1 MRKILLF
8 AIAGL
13 AAQLVDGA
21 LGMAFGVTATTV
33 LLITG
38 IGPAAASAAVHIA
51 EVGTAAASG
60 TAHWK
65 LGNVHWPTV
74 FALGVPGAI
83 GAFLGATVL
92 SRISTAAAEPVVTSF
107 LLLLGLW
114 LLFRSIFLS
123 SAKQASKTKEEKQ
136 RDTARRAPRTRVG
149 LGLLGITSGFL
160 DASGG
165 GGWGPMTTSTLLTVG
180 KTQPRKVIG
189 TVSASEFLVSI
200 SASVGFIF
208 GLGPQFLSLW
218 QPVAGLLVGGVIAAP
233 IAAWAVSRIN
243 PTVLGGLVG
252 LLLVLLNSSRLVTG
266 GTVSL
271 RAVEIGLAV
280 LAVIVL
286 WGVWRGKAGARA
298 KAAAE
303 DSAETATE
311 NCGATQASQADVD
324 GSAETAV
331 GQGDADPGAGRNS
344 GQRYSRVH
352 AGERR

>member
-51 EVGTAAASG
+51 EVGTTAASG

-74 FALGVPGAI
+74 LSLGVPGAI

-92 SRISTAAAEPVVTSF
+92 SKISTAAAEPVVTSF

-123 SAKQASKTKEEKQ
+123 SARQASKTKEEKQ
-136 RDTARRAPRTRVG
+136 RDTARRAPRTRIG
-149 LGLLGITSGFL
+149 LGVLGITSGFL

-165 GGWGPMTTSTLLTVG
+165 GGWGPMTTSTLLTVA

-189 TVSASEFLVSI
+189 TVSASEFLVSVAA
-200 SASVGFIF
+200 SAGFIF

-271 RAVEIGLAV
+271 RAVEIGLAI

-286 WGVWRGKAGARA
+286 WGLWRGRAGSRA
-298 KAAAE
+298 ESEPAKSERAE
-303 DSAETATE
+303 SERAESESAEPESREVAPATGY
-311 NCGATQASQADVD
+311 GAGQESVV
-324 GSAETAV
+324 AEREAV
-331 GQGDADPGAGRNS
+331 SVRAGRN
-344 GQRYSRVH
+344 R
-352 AGERR
+352 

>member
-51 EVGTAAASG
+51 EVGTTAASG

-74 FALGVPGAI
+74 LSLGVPGAI

-92 SRISTAAAEPVVTSF
+92 SKISTAAAEPVVTSF

-123 SAKQASKTKEEKQ
+123 SARQASKTKEEKQ
-136 RDTARRAPRTRVG
+136 RDTARRAPRTRIG
-149 LGLLGITSGFL
+149 LGVLGITSGFL

-165 GGWGPMTTSTLLTVG
+165 GGWGPMTTSTLLTVA

-189 TVSASEFLVSI
+189 TVSASEFLVSVAA
-200 SASVGFIF
+200 SAGFIF

-243 PTVLGGLVG
+243 PTALGGLVG

-271 RAVEIGLAV
+271 RAVEIGLAI

-286 WGVWRGKAGARA
+286 WGLWRGRAGSRA
-298 KAAAE
+298 ESEPAKSERAE
-303 DSAETATE
+303 SERAESESAELESREVAPATGY
-311 NCGATQASQADVD
+311 GAGQESVV
-324 GSAETAV
+324 AEREAV
-331 GQGDADPGAGRNS
+331 SVRAGRN
-344 GQRYSRVH
+344 R
-352 AGERR
+352 

>member
-51 EVGTAAASG
+51 EVGTTAASG

-74 FALGVPGAI
+74 LALGVPGAI

-92 SRISTAAAEPVVTSF
+92 SKISTAAAEPVVTSF

-136 RDTARRAPRTRVG
+136 RDTARRAPRTRIG
-149 LGLLGITSGFL
+149 LGVLGITSGFL

-165 GGWGPMTTSTLLTVG
+165 GGWGPMTTSTLLTVA

-189 TVSASEFLVSI
+189 TVSASEFLVSVA
-200 SASVGFIF
+200 ASVGFIF

-271 RAVEIGLAV
+271 RAVEIGLAI
-280 LAVIVL
+280 LAVIAL
-286 WGVWRGKAGARA
+286 WGLWRGRAGSRA
-298 KAAAE
+298 ESESAEPESREATPTTGDAAGQGPAAAHR
-303 DSAETATE
+303 ETV
-311 NCGATQASQADVD
+311 SVR
-324 GSAETAV
+324 
-331 GQGDADPGAGRNS
+331 AGRD
-344 GQRYSRVH
+344 R
-352 AGERR
+352 

>member
-51 EVGTAAASG
+51 EVGTTAASG

-74 FALGVPGAI
+74 LALGVPGAI

-92 SRISTAAAEPVVTSF
+92 SKISTAAAEPVVTSF

-136 RDTARRAPRTRVG
+136 RDTARRAPRTRIG
-149 LGLLGITSGFL
+149 LGVLGITSGFL

-165 GGWGPMTTSTLLTVG
+165 GGWGPMTTSTLLTVA

-189 TVSASEFLVSI
+189 TVSASEFLVSVAA
-200 SASVGFIF
+200 SAGFIF

-271 RAVEIGLAV
+271 RAVEIGLV
-280 LAVIVL
+280 FLAVIVL
-286 WGVWRGKAGARA
+286 WGLWRGRAGSRAESEPARSER
-298 KAAAE
+298 AE
-303 DSAETATE
+303 SERAESESAEPESREVAPATGD
-311 NCGATQASQADVD
+311 GA
-324 GSAETAV
+324 
-331 GQGDADPGAGRNS
+331 GQGPATADREAVSVRAGRN
-344 GQRYSRVH
+344 R
-352 AGERR
+352 

>member
-51 EVGTAAASG
+51 EVGTTAASG

-74 FALGVPGAI
+74 LSLGVPGAI

-92 SRISTAAAEPVVTSF
+92 SKISTAAAEPVVTSF

-136 RDTARRAPRTRVG
+136 RDTARRAPRTRIG
-149 LGLLGITSGFL
+149 LGVLGITSGFL

-165 GGWGPMTTSTLLTVG
+165 GGWGPMTTSTLLTVA

-189 TVSASEFLVSI
+189 TVSASEFLVSVAA
-200 SASVGFIF
+200 SAGFIF

-271 RAVEIGLAV
+271 RAVEIGLAI

-286 WGVWRGKAGARA
+286 WGLWRGRAGPRA
-298 KAAAE
+298 ESEPAKSERAE
-303 DSAETATE
+303 SERAESKSAESESREVAPATGD
-311 NCGATQASQADVD
+311 GAGQESVV
-324 GSAETAV
+324 AEREAV
-331 GQGDADPGAGRNS
+331 SVRAGRN
-344 GQRYSRVH
+344 R
-352 AGERR
+352 

>member
-1 MRKILLF
+1 
-8 AIAGL
+8 
-13 AAQLVDGA
+13 A

-51 EVGTAAASG
+51 EVGTTAASG

-74 FALGVPGAI
+74 LALGVPGAI
-83 GAFLGATVL
+83 GAFLGAPVL

-136 RDTARRAPRTRVG
+136 RDTARRAPRTRIG
-149 LGLLGITSGFL
+149 LGVLGITSGFL

-165 GGWGPMTTSTLLTVG
+165 GGWGPMTTSTLLTVA

-189 TVSASEFLVSI
+189 TVSASEFLVSVAA
-200 SASVGFIF
+200 SAGFIF

-271 RAVEIGLAV
+271 RAVEIGLV
-280 LAVIVL
+280 ILAVIVL
-286 WGVWRGKAGARA
+286 WGLWRGRAGSRA
-298 KAAAE
+298 ESEPAKSERAE
-303 DSAETATE
+303 SERAESESAEPESREVAPAT
-311 NCGATQASQADVD
+311 GD
-324 GSAETAV
+324 GV
-331 GQGDADPGAGRNS
+331 GQGPAT
-344 GQRYSRVH
+344 
-352 AGERR
+352 

>member
-51 EVGTAAASG
+51 EVGTTAASG

-74 FALGVPGAI
+74 FSLGVPGAI

-92 SRISTAAAEPVVTSF
+92 SKISTAAAEPVVTSF

-136 RDTARRAPRTRVG
+136 RDTARRAPRTRIG
-149 LGLLGITSGFL
+149 LGVLGITSGFL

-165 GGWGPMTTSTLLTVG
+165 GGWGPMTTSTLLTVA

-189 TVSASEFLVSI
+189 TVSASEFLVSVA
-200 SASVGFIF
+200 ASVGFIF

-280 LAVIVL
+280 MAVIAI
-286 WGVWRGKAGARA
+286 WGLWRGRAGSRA
-298 KAAAE
+298 ESESAESESAEAELAESESAEPESREATPTTSDAAGQGPAAA
-303 DSAETATE
+303 DRETV
-311 NCGATQASQADVD
+311 SVR
-324 GSAETAV
+324 
-331 GQGDADPGAGRNS
+331 AGRD
-344 GQRYSRVH
+344 R
-352 AGERR
+352 

>member
-51 EVGTAAASG
+51 EVGTTAASG

-74 FALGVPGAI
+74 LSLGVPGAI

-92 SRISTAAAEPVVTSF
+92 SKISTAAAEPVVTSF

-123 SAKQASKTKEEKQ
+123 SARQASKTKEEKQ
-136 RDTARRAPRTRVG
+136 RDTARRAPRTRIG
-149 LGLLGITSGFL
+149 LGVLGITSGFL

-165 GGWGPMTTSTLLTVG
+165 GGWGPMTTSTLLTVA

-189 TVSASEFLVSI
+189 TVSASEFLVSVAA
-200 SASVGFIF
+200 SAGFIF

-243 PTVLGGLVG
+243 PTALGGLVG
-252 LLLVLLNSSRLVTG
+252 LLLVLLNSSRLVSG
-266 GTVSL
+266 GAVSV
-271 RAVEIGLAV
+271 RAVEIGLVV

-286 WGVWRGKAGARA
+286 WGLWRGRAGSRA
-298 KAAAE
+298 ESEPAKSERAESERAESESAEPESREVAPATGYGAGQESVAAE
-303 DSAETATE
+303 RE
-311 NCGATQASQADVD
+311 
-324 GSAETAV
+324 AV
-331 GQGDADPGAGRNS
+331 SVRAGRN
-344 GQRYSRVH
+344 R
-352 AGERR
+352 